1 MHFVLEI
8 SLKGPWNF
16 IRYEKIG
23 PLRRL
28 RILFIGVAFVNMT
41 YARFINDL
49 VKASMEKLNNV

>member
-28 RILFIGVAFVNMT
+28 QILFIGVAFVNMT

-49 VKASMEKLNNV
+49 VKASMESK